1 MSASSIFTA
10 GRQFVTAASRS
21 IPRAAPALGG
31 GSKQIRFVASKRSDA
46 AETAQDAAQRE
57 YQKEHV
63 KNSVGERVETVTD
76 SAAKMAW
83 ETIPRV
89 GTEEFEHAEEIAGL
103 KPGEDAPKKQQQAT
117 E

>member
-1 MSASSIFTA
+1 MT
-10 GRQFVTAASRS
+10 
-21 IPRAAPALGG
+21 
-31 GSKQIRFVASKRSDA
+31 SKRSDA
-46 AETAQDAAQRE
+46 AETAHEAAQRE
-57 YQKEHV
+57 YKNEHV
-63 KNSVGERVETVTD
+63 ENSVDERVETVTD

-103 KPGEDAPKKQQQAT
+103 KAGEKPPKKQQQAT